1 MTTLAPPVV
10 GAPVT
15 GARGGRTGAVAWMSL
30 PALAVFLGFGVIP
43 LIGVL
48 ALSFTSWDGIGAIHP
63 AGTAIEDVITSKIAG
78 SRAPEADLRL
88 RRPRSVL
95 TRSWNHRL
103 SADPG

>member
-63 AGTAIEDVITSKIAG
+63 AGFASWRT
-78 SRAPEADLRL
+78 
-88 RRPRSVL
+88 VL
-95 TRSWNHRL
+95 T
-103 SADPG
+103 DPGLLHALWVTFLVMALSWAVQPS